1 MALSPTTELCSTWGD
16 YVRRIPGTGFVFR
29 GQSAALS
36 HLTTTLDR
44 CLEGIAVER
53 RWKYEAALLRDFKRR
68 ACHYVEDPPASQEH
82 LEWLA
87 LMRHY
92 GAPSRLLDFSYSGF
106 VAAFFALSDVRSA
119 NTPTAAAVW
128 QVDLGWLKTAFQ
140 NVHPGPFIDFH
151 EPAMF
156 ATHLL
161 RPPPGES
168 GSRRPCVAAVNPY
181 RMNERLTIQQG
192 LFLCPSDL
200 TVSFEEGLEA
210 MGTPVPI
217 TKYILEPSCHK
228 EALRAL
234 RTMNISFASLF
245 PDLEGF
251 SRFLWHRVD
260 DLFDKFSIDDSV
272 LLKEV
277 CYEKP

>member
-1 MALSPTTELCSTWGD
+1 MALTPTTELCSTCGD

-29 GQSAALS
+29 GQSAAFS
-36 HLTTTLDR
+36 HLTTALDR

-68 ACHYVEDPPASQEH
+68 ACHYVEDPPASQDH

-106 VAAFFALSDVRSA
+106 VAAFFALSDVRRA

-140 NVHPGPFIDFH
+140 KMHPGPFIDFH

-156 ATHLL
+156 ATQLL

-168 GSRRPCVAAVNPY
+168 GSR
-181 RMNERLTIQQG
+181 
-192 LFLCPSDL
+192 LCPSDL